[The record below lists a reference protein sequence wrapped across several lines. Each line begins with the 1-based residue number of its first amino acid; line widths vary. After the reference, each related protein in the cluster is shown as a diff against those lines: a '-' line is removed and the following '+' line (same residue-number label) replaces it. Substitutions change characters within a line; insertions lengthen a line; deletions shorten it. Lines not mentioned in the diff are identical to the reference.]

1 MHRHTDSETGVGRW
15 WKPFDVSYEF
25 KYVGLNQRS
34 SRRMASMPSC
44 GVLPHADCTLSAE
57 PGRSYELFFRHH
69 AAGFFC
75 ITLLSS
81 VLWGRGELLHCALTW
96 TLLTALASGL
106 LAGLFIRGSQ
116 TLQLMLVSGEI
127 LLSLLFLRAWW
138 PRRVCATY
146 GNGSSYLRR
155 PSLGSGSQSWRI
167 NLHPRA
173 EYRLLLNLTALALAL
188 RCCVWPR
195 CCALCCCGG

>member
-1 MHRHTDSETGVGRW
+1 LNRHQKLMHRHTDSETGVGRW

-138 PRRVCATY
+138 ATPR
-146 GNGSSYLRR
+146 LRYVWQWILVFA
-155 PSLGSGSQSWRI
+155 PPVTGLWI
-167 NLHPRA
+167 PI
-173 EYRLLLNLTALALAL
+173 LAD
-188 RCCVWPR
+188 
-195 CCALCCCGG
+195 